1 MQAATGAWADD
12 NQVLEDGDGYPP
24 SDPEIVENL
33 TDMRSL
39 LQTVG
44 GSICR
49 LEALGALLR
58 NCVALSPESA
68 PPGALSLAAA
78 VEEFGQQPSR
88 PSQMNVPADYA
99 WQSQEQPE
107 KSGASYVVP
116 DGRGAAFDG
125 MIFDALQQLYPAGA
139 GPTQSHRGG
148 AGMDPCG
155 DPISMGQMRLPGMED
170 PPQTG
175 FQQHDGGAQYRQQYG
190 GQGMQHPQDLGS
202 HFQRPEQP
210 RPQGMYAPP
219 SVSHE
224 SPMDQHFGGTSA
236 MGLNSDQFLASDV
249 ADGLPSIGSIGH
261 HQDMC
266 KPCVFLYNGVCL
278 KAARCQFCHMAHN
291 PEKVR
296 RVRPSKRTRNLL
308 RQHRD
313 DDDQPAVQPLQE
325 LGDPQMFGF
334 FAGVQ

>member
-1 MQAATGAWADD
+1 MQAVGGAWTDD
-12 NQVLEDGDGYPP
+12 QQVLDDGDGYLP
-24 SDPEIVENL
+24 SDPEVLENL
-33 TDMRSL
+33 TEMQSL

-49 LEALGALLR
+49 LESLGAVLR

-88 PSQMNVPADYA
+88 PSQMNAPMDYA

-107 KSGASYVVP
+107 ESGASHAIP
-116 DGRGAAFDG
+116 DGQGAAFDG
-125 MIFDALQQLYPAGA
+125 MIFDALQQLYPSGA
-139 GPTQSHRGG
+139 GPTQSHGG
-148 AGMDPCG
+148 ASMDLFG
-155 DPISMGQMRLPGMED
+155 DPASMGQMRLPGVED
-170 PPQTG
+170 PLQIG
-175 FQQHDGGAQYRQQYG
+175 FQQHDGGAQYRQQ
-190 GQGMQHPQDLGS
+190 
-202 HFQRPEQP
+202 PEQR
-210 RPQGMYAPP
+210 RPQAMYAP
-219 SVSHE
+219 SSASHE
-224 SPMDQHFGGTSA
+224 SPMDQRFRVPSTAS
-236 MGLNSDQFLASDV
+236 NPDQFLASD
-249 ADGLPSIGSIGH
+249 AAEGLPSIGSIGH
-261 HQDMC
+261 AQDMC
-266 KPCVFLYNGVCL
+266 KPCVFLFNGVCL

-313 DDDQPAVQPLQE
+313 GDDEQPAVQSLQE

-334 FAGVQ
+334 FAGVR

>member
-1 MQAATGAWADD
+1 MRAATGAWADEQ
-12 NQVLEDGDGYPP
+12 QVIDDGDGYPP

-33 TDMRSL
+33 TEMRSL

-49 LEALGALLR
+49 LEALGSVLR
-58 NCVALSPESA
+58 NCVALSPDTA

-88 PSQMNVPADYA
+88 PSQMSVSADYA
-99 WQSQEQPE
+99 WQSPEEPE
-107 KSGASYVVP
+107 KSGASHVVP
-116 DGRGAAFDG
+116 DVRGAAFDG
-125 MIFDALQQLYPAGA
+125 MILDALHQLYPSGA
-139 GPTQSHRGG
+139 GPTQSHRG

-155 DPISMGQMRLPGMED
+155 DPASMGQMRLPGMEEQD
-170 PPQTG
+170 PPG
-175 FQQHDGGAQYRQQYG
+175 FQQHDGGAQYQQQYG
-190 GQGMQHPQDLGS
+190 GQAMQQPQEFGS

-210 RPQGMYAPP
+210 GPRGMYIPP
-219 SVSHE
+219 SAPHE
-224 SPMDQHFGGTSA
+224 TPVEQHFVGTSA
-236 MGLNSDQFLASDV
+236 MGANSDQFLASDV
-249 ADGLPSIGSIGH
+249 AGGLPSIGSIGH

-313 DDDQPAVQPLQE
+313 DDDQPAVQSLQE